1 MKKTKKDKSVKV
13 LLLEDILNL
22 GNKGE
27 IKKIKLGYAKFLISK
42 NKVIV
47 ITKENKDKLE
57 KLKLI
62 AEEKA
67 KETKE
72 KLEKLKEKIEN
83 LIYNAKL
90 KVGEHGEV
98 FSSITKTD
106 IKNFLKSQ
114 DIFVDKSDIN
124 LEKPIRDLG
133 EFNVEI
139 DLGYNIK
146 ANLKILVEKE

>member
-98 FSSITKTD
+98 FSSVTKTD

-124 LEKPIRDLG
+124 LEKPLRELG

>member
-42 NKVIV
+42 NKVII

-106 IKNFLKSQ
+106 LKNFLKSQ

-124 LEKPIRDLG
+124 LEKPIRELG
-133 EFNVEI
+133 EFSVEI
-139 DLGYNIK
+139 DLGYNIR

>member
-1 MKKTKKDKSVKV
+1 MKKIKKDKTVSI

-27 IKKIKLGYAKFLISK
+27 IKKVKLGYAKFLISK
-42 NKVIV
+42 NKAIV
-47 ITKENKDKLE
+47 ITKENKDKIE

-72 KLEKLKEKIEN
+72 KLEKLKERIES

-90 KVGEHGEV
+90 KIGEHGEV
-98 FSSITKTD
+98 FSSISKTD

-114 DIFVDKSDIN
+114 NILVDKSDIN
-124 LEKPIRDLG
+124 LEKPIREIG

>member
-90 KVGEHGEV
+90 KVGDHGEV

-124 LEKPIRDLG
+124 LEKPIKELG

>member
-27 IKKIKLGYAKFLISK
+27 IKKIKLGYARFLISK

-90 KVGEHGEV
+90 KVGEHGEI

-124 LEKPIRDLG
+124 LEKPIRELG

-146 ANLKILVEKE
+146 ANLKILVGKE